1 MISAVTLYVK
11 TNHKKL
17 IKVSHKPQ
25 KRFFHFYKQQPYYY
39 ICERKMKASII
50 YRISIVL
57 LMVSAFNFA
66 SQVFASEL
74 ELDAFNLEQTDSEKE
89 VDDLDLEKKETVL
102 ENRLQFEGGEE
113 SIISHTFSDHYTILH
128 HFEKIP
134 TPPPEA

>member
-1 MISAVTLYVK
+1 MRIT
-11 TNHKKL
+11 
-17 IKVSHKPQ
+17 
-25 KRFFHFYKQQPYYY
+25 
-39 ICERKMKASII
+39 II

-89 VDDLDLEKKETVL
+89 LDDLDLEKKETIL
-102 ENRLQFEGGEE
+102 ENRLQLDGNEE
-113 SIISHTFSDHYTILH
+113 CDFAHTFSDRYTILL